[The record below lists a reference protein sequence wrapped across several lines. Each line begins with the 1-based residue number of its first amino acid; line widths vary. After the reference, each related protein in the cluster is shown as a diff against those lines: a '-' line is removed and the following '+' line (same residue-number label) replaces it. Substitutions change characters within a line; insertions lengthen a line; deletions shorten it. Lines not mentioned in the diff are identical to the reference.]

1 MSHNGLRKQILFCDT
16 KIWSLTLKSAWK
28 NKHNISFA
36 RRSLG
41 QIALF
46 WTNENR
52 INKYGSGAQ
61 LDISNIEKLK
71 LSNKNF
77 RKGKSEIERR
87 DAWHTTGFVL
97 E

>member
-1 MSHNGLRKQILFCDT
+1 MK
-16 KIWSLTLKSAWK
+16 K
-28 NKHNISFA
+28 
-36 RRSLG
+36 
-41 QIALF
+41 
-46 WTNENR
+46 R

-87 DAWHTTGFVL
+87 DA
-97 E
+97 